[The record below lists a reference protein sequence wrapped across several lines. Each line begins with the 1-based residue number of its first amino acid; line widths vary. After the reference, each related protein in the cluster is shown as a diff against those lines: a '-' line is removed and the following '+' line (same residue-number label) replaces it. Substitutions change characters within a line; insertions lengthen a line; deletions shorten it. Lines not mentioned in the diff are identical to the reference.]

1 MSFLWRVAG
10 LSLKDGVRSS
20 DIQREFRAELL
31 RPGVSLEDLESV
43 AGEKEAW
50 NTLLRSLPP

>member
-10 LSLKDGVRSS
+10 LGVKDGVRSS

-31 RPGVSLEDLESV
+31 HPVVSQEDLESV
-43 AGEKEAW
+43 AG
-50 NTLLRSLPP
+50 TPC